1 MEVAMLYAI
10 LRWLLGQ
17 RLATV
22 TAHMIVAE
30 ELERQARAIV
40 VPQTDLRSIPMRY
53 SADPP
58 EWGAQYH
65 LEAAAKQLRKAVAYQ
80 LGARRDDL
88 RF

>member
-40 VPQTDLRSIPMRY
+40 VPQTDLRSY
-53 SADPP
+53 SADTP